1 VPEGDE
7 GGVVG
12 GGEGEVV
19 AWWGISGVCCGVM
32 RKMRVSGGFG
42 DFEGIMGEMLTFKG
56 LGRGCVGWG
65 EVQDAEGMG
74 DCWWGWGRHSG
85 G

>member
-1 VPEGDE
+1 MPEGDE

-19 AWWGISGVCCGVM
+19 AWWGISGAV
-32 RKMRVSGGFG
+32 RKMMVSGGFG
-42 DFEGIMGEMLTFKG
+42 DFERMMGETTDL
-56 LGRGCVGWG
+56 
-65 EVQDAEGMG
+65 Q
-74 DCWWGWGRHSG
+74 G